1 MAKII
6 DINQVIKTQTGSTG
20 RAKKD
25 AHLVR
30 INDTRPDSFERTRKT
45 PEVKGLSIEEMGE
58 LVGERE
64 TQKLFSSI
72 FGDSN
77 SFEIDFTSKGSAPL
91 NVSLKEVWDFSNEAK
106 EKRLKKAD
114 EISRTRRAL
123 RSFERK
129 CSARYEDAYGK
140 EADIRLK
147 LSTKNEIGEEEV
159 VYITDALMEQ
169 EEFYRK
175 NKVMASI
182 HLIKQRMEYLDE
194 MERFKDHFEDNYLDD

>member
-1 MAKII
+1 MGIII
-6 DINQVIKTQTGSTG
+6 DFTDSIKSVNAVDETRRN
-20 RAKKD
+20 RATSR
-25 AHLVR
+25 R
-30 INDTRPDSFERTRKT
+30 IIEQKPDTFERTRKT
-45 PEVKGLSIEEMGE
+45 PEIKGLSIEEMGE

-64 TQKLFSSI
+64 TQRLFSSI

-91 NVSLKEVWDFSNEAK
+91 NVSLKEVWDFSDEAK

-123 RSFERK
+123 ISFERK
-129 CSARYEDAYGK
+129 CSARYEDVYGK